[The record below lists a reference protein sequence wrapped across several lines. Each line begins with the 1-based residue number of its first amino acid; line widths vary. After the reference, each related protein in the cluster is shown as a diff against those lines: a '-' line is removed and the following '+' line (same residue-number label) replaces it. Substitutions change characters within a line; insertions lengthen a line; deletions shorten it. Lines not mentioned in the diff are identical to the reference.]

1 MPLQMPPPAYG
12 SPPSDVAVRLRQVVD
27 TIQPCVILRSVAA
40 LPDLIEAG
48 PPPQYSP
55 KPELLL
61 LQHGDVETYAFSVPR
76 SCPEGYASASYTT
89 FIVLPNSPSV
99 PSVIASV
106 SDLYHP
112 AFRQGQILHRPRDD
126 LHDRRRSPPT
136 PPSSNSVV
144 ELHWLHAFNYAVT
157 PDVLYQASLERVLR
171 LILSYHTPS
180 RSYRRPPPRA

>member
-61 LQHGDVETYAFSVPR
+61 LQHGDVEVSPR
-76 SCPEGYASASYTT
+76 SQCPLSSLLTS
-89 FIVLPNSPSV
+89 IVL
-99 PSVIASV
+99 
-106 SDLYHP
+106 SDLRF
-112 AFRQGQILHRPRDD
+112 FR
-126 LHDRRRSPPT
+126 
-136 PPSSNSVV
+136 
-144 ELHWLHAFNYAVT
+144 
-157 PDVLYQASLERVLR
+157 ASFL
-171 LILSYHTPS
+171 P
-180 RSYRRPPPRA
+180 